1 MSSEQEPQIEPLQH
15 PLDRT
20 VNLIEFTLI
29 VLTDLILKY
38 DLHSSADTW
47 DVIIYLLRQ
56 ISDIQFQLFMQS

>member
-1 MSSEQEPQIEPLQH
+1 MSSAQEPQIEPLQH

-56 ISDIQFQLFMQS
+56 ISDIQFQLFMQL

>member
-1 MSSEQEPQIEPLQH
+1 MSSEQEPQIEPLQQ

-47 DVIIYLLRQ
+47 DVIIYILRQ
-56 ISDIQFQLFMQS
+56 ISDIQFQLFMQI

>member
-1 MSSEQEPQIEPLQH
+1 MSSTQEPQIEPLQH

-56 ISDIQFQLFMQS
+56 ISDIQFQLFMQL

>member
-1 MSSEQEPQIEPLQH
+1 MSSEREPQIEPLQH

-56 ISDIQFQLFMQS
+56 ISDIQFQLFMQL

>member
-38 DLHSSADTW
+38 DLHSSADT
-47 DVIIYLLRQ
+47 
-56 ISDIQFQLFMQS
+56 

>member
-1 MSSEQEPQIEPLQH
+1 MSSAQEPQIEPLQQ

-56 ISDIQFQLFMQS
+56 ISDIQFQLFMQL

>member
-1 MSSEQEPQIEPLQH
+1 MSSEQEPQIEPLQP

-56 ISDIQFQLFMQS
+56 ISDIQFQLFMQL

>member
-47 DVIIYLLRQ
+47 DVIIYILRQ
-56 ISDIQFQLFMQS
+56 ISDIQFQLFMQL

>member
-1 MSSEQEPQIEPLQH
+1 MSSEQEPQIEPLQQ

-56 ISDIQFQLFMQS
+56 ISDIQFQLFMQL

>member
-56 ISDIQFQLFMQS
+56 ISDIQFQLFMQL